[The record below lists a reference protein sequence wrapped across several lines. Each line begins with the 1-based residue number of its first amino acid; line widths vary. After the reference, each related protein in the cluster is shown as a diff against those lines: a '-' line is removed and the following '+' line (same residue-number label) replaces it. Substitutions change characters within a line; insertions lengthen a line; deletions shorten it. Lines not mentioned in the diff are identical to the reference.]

1 MAKFEVTVI
10 LTVEAEDEDHAFS
23 MVEFTLDNLVGDS
36 VGGSILDAE
45 VQEIDEVV
53 CD

>member
-1 MAKFEVTVI
+1 MAKFEVTVT

-23 MVEFTLDNLVGDS
+23 MVESTVDNLVG
-36 VGGSILDAE
+36 GSIFDAE

-53 CD
+53 CN